1 MLGRLLRLFRKVQT
15 ISLTLSLSQVCIPT
29 VYLHALRVYESKIVR
44 KFPISQKT
52 YLKDSASS
60 NDRQLL

>member
-15 ISLTLSLSQVCIPT
+15 ISLTLSQVCIPT